1 MNEDVRITLPMTATR
16 FSFTSDYLEKKKASG
31 LEYMLLKMIG
41 YGEEASVDLKISDVM
56 SIFSVSLDLLPF
68 IIGEIRQLEE
78 RNMVRVET
86 EGLSKNTSIK
96 RIKIKP
102 EARPFYDSGF
112 VTDRNGTVDEKMLF
126 FPSRNVRFEKGR
138 DMEELRPMRIVAHVD
153 PDELTSF
160 VRSHKGYFRLSE
172 NAEIKPAKIKREK
185 KDSEGKIVEP
195 GEKSFKYAQPVYLYF
210 DIPTGCFEVNSDAS
224 GIDMEAFS
232 KEFTGDDILKAIDK
246 ETFRFNPANKFE
258 VKTWTSTPPEG
269 LTQCVLPKD
278 FATPEGLFLYGSNL
292 KNVQDPVSARL
303 PEEIGCDAVVIET
316 PSIGYKYWF
325 TRREITVKGFEGSR
339 TGEVIAVQKING
351 WEIKKCIQAATANLH
366 MSDNDLDRLNKISRR
381 TRDPKLFSDRIAAH
395 LKDGDLDKLRE
406 TLNSINKLD
415 SKIWRP
421 DLEQDLED
429 ILCDRVNRSVPMK
442 YVFDYFEI
450 CLRRGYILEGKK
462 LIEILMKRQKL
473 INVADWALV
482 NGIGRYTVLAQSGL
496 GRSVMKTI
504 MKHETISAESD
515 FCKAVVLAAD
525 SFKAVKTYTNIFASA
540 KYDCKLELITP
551 DTSKTLV
558 RAFDDLY
565 ESLEAIE
572 KQYPVISTNEDYLEL
587 MKLKPLYATVAGMA
601 RSKKQLKNRR
611 DIQAEENTLLFVT
624 SLWKRFCTAM
634 DTGLGTT
641 DDESRIAA
649 IDALKTVGSEV
660 RKALHEFADNYR
672 EIVRHDVNRR
682 IEKNQRKKWVNAVF
696 SLEENGVS

>member
-16 FSFTSDYLEKKKASG
+16 FSFTADYLEKKRASG

-41 YGEEASVDLKISDVM
+41 YGEEASADLKISDVL

-96 RIKIKP
+96 RIKIRP

-112 VTDRNGTVDEKMLF
+112 VTDRNGTVDERMLF
-126 FPSRNVRFEKGR
+126 FPSRTVRFEKGR
-138 DMEELRPMRIVAHVD
+138 DMEELRPMRVVAHVD
-153 PDELTSF
+153 PEELTGF
-160 VRSHKGYFRLSE
+160 VRSHKGYFKLSE
-172 NAEIKPAKIKREK
+172 NAEVKPAKIKREK
-185 KDSEGKIVEP
+185 KDSEGKVVEA
-195 GEKSFKYAQPVYLYF
+195 GEKSFKYSQPVYLYF
-210 DIPTGCFEVNSDAS
+210 DIPTGRFEVNADAS

-232 KEFTGDDILKAIDK
+232 KDFTGDDILKAVDK
-246 ETFRFNPANKFE
+246 ETFGFNPANKFE
-258 VKTWTSTPPEG
+258 VKTWTSVPPEG

-278 FATPEGLFLYGSNL
+278 FQTPEGLFLYGSNL

-303 PEEIGCDAVVIET
+303 PEEIGCDAVVIEQ
-316 PSIGYKYWF
+316 PSVGYKYWF
-325 TRREITVKGFEGSR
+325 TRREISVKGFEGTR

-351 WEIKKCIQAATANLH
+351 WEIRKCIQAATANLH
-366 MSDNDLDRLNKISRR
+366 MSDSDLDRLNKISRR
-381 TRDPKLFSDRIAAH
+381 TRDPALFSDRIAAH

-421 DLEQDLED
+421 NLEADLED
-429 ILCDRVNRSVPMK
+429 ILCDRVNRSVDMK
-442 YVFDYFEI
+442 YVFDFFDI
-450 CLRRGYILEGKK
+450 CLRRGFVLEGKK

-496 GRSVMKTI
+496 ARSVMKTI

-515 FCKAVVLAAD
+515 FCKSVVLAAD
-525 SFKAVKTYTNIFASA
+525 SFKAVKTHTNIFASA

-551 DTSKTLV
+551 ETSKILV
-558 RAFDDLY
+558 HAFDDLY
-565 ESLEAIE
+565 SSLEEIE
-572 KQYPVISTNEDYLEL
+572 KQYPVIATNDDYLEL
-587 MKLKPLYATVAGMA
+587 LRLKPIYATVAGMA

-624 SLWKRFCTAM
+624 ALWKRFCSVM
-634 DTGLGTT
+634 DTGLGTS

-649 IDALKTVGSEV
+649 IDGLSTVKADD
-660 RKALHEFADNYR
+660 RKALREFAAEYR
-672 EIVRHDVNRR
+672 EIVRHDVTRR
-682 IEKNQRKKWVNAVF
+682 IEKNLRRKWVGAVF
-696 SLEENGVS
+696 ALEENGVS

>member
-16 FSFTSDYLEKKKASG
+16 FSFTADYLEKKRASG

-41 YGEEASVDLKISDVM
+41 YGEETSADLKISDVL

-96 RIKIKP
+96 RIKIRP

-112 VTDRNGTVDEKMLF
+112 VTDRNGTVDERMLF
-126 FPSRNVRFEKGR
+126 FPSRTVRFEKGR
-138 DMEELRPMRIVAHVD
+138 DMEELRPMRVVAHVD
-153 PDELTSF
+153 PEELTGF
-160 VRSHKGYFRLSE
+160 VRSHKGYFKLSE
-172 NAEIKPAKIKREK
+172 NAEVKPAKVKREK
-185 KDSEGKIVEP
+185 KDSEGKVVEA

-210 DIPTGCFEVNSDAS
+210 DIPTGRFEVNADAS

-232 KEFTGDDILKAIDK
+232 KDFTGDDILKAVDK

-258 VKTWTSTPPEG
+258 VKTWASVPPEG

-278 FATPEGLFLYGSNL
+278 FQTPEGLFLYGSNL

-303 PEEIGCDAVVIET
+303 PEEIGCDAVVIEQ
-316 PSIGYKYWF
+316 PSVGYKYWF
-325 TRREITVKGFEGSR
+325 TRREISVKGFEGTR
-339 TGEVIAVQKING
+339 IGEVIAVQKING
-351 WEIKKCIQAATANLH
+351 WEIRKCIQAATANLH
-366 MSDNDLDRLNKISRR
+366 MSDSDLDRLNKISRR
-381 TRDPKLFSDRIAAH
+381 TRDPALFSDRIAAH

-421 DLEQDLED
+421 NLEADLED
-429 ILCDRVNRSVPMK
+429 ILCDRVNRSVDMK
-442 YVFDYFEI
+442 YVFDFFDI
-450 CLRRGYILEGKK
+450 CLRRGFVLEGKK

-496 GRSVMKTI
+496 ARSVMKTI

-515 FCKAVVLAAD
+515 FCKSVVLAAD
-525 SFKAVKTYTNIFASA
+525 SFKAVKTHTNIFASA

-551 DTSKTLV
+551 DTSKILV
-558 RAFDDLY
+558 HAFDDLY
-565 ESLEAIE
+565 SSLEEIE
-572 KQYPVISTNEDYLEL
+572 KQYPVIATNDDYLEL
-587 MKLKPLYATVAGMA
+587 LRLKPIYATVAGMA

-624 SLWKRFCTAM
+624 ALWKRFCSVM
-634 DTGLGTT
+634 DAGLGTS

-649 IDALKTVGSEV
+649 IDGLSSVKADD
-660 RKALHEFADNYR
+660 RKALREFAAEYR
-672 EIVRHDVNRR
+672 EIVRHDVTRR
-682 IEKNQRKKWVNAVF
+682 IEKNLRRKWVGAVF
-696 SLEENGVS
+696 ALEENGVS

>member
-16 FSFTSDYLEKKKASG
+16 FGFTADYLEKKRASG

-41 YGEEASVDLKISDVM
+41 YGEETSADLKISDVM

-78 RNMVRVET
+78 RNMVKVET
-86 EGLSKNTSIK
+86 EGLSKNTSVK
-96 RIKIKP
+96 RIKIRP

-112 VTDRNGTVDEKMLF
+112 VTDRDGTVDERMLF
-126 FPSRNVRFEKGR
+126 FPSRTVRFEKNR
-138 DMEELRPMRIVAHVD
+138 DMEELRPMRVVSHVD
-153 PDELTSF
+153 PEELSTF
-160 VRSHKGYFRLSE
+160 VRSHKNYFKLSE
-172 NAEIKPAKIKREK
+172 NAEIKPAKVKREK
-185 KDSEGKIVEP
+185 KDSEGKLVEP

-210 DIPTGCFEVNSDAS
+210 DIPTGCFEVNADAS
-224 GIDMEAFS
+224 GIDMEVFS

-246 ETFRFNPANKFE
+246 ETFRFNPVNKFE
-258 VKTWTSTPPEG
+258 VKTWTSVPPEG

-278 FATPEGLFLYGSNL
+278 FETPEGLFLYGSNL

-303 PEEIGCDAVVIET
+303 PEEIGCDAVVIQT
-316 PSIGYKYWF
+316 PSVGYKYWF
-325 TRREITVKGFEGSR
+325 TRREIPVKGFGGTR

-366 MSDNDLDRLNKISRR
+366 MSDSDLDRLNKISRR
-381 TRDPKLFSDRIAAH
+381 TRDPTLFSDRIAAH
-395 LKDGDLDKLRE
+395 LKDGDLDRLRE

-421 DLEQDLED
+421 NLEAELED
-429 ILCDRVNRSVPMK
+429 ILCDRVNRSVDMK
-442 YVFDYFEI
+442 YVFDYFDI
-450 CLRRGYILEGKK
+450 CIRRGYILEGKK

-496 GRSVMKTI
+496 SRSVMKTI
-504 MKHETISAESD
+504 MKHETISAQSD
-515 FCKAVVLAAD
+515 FCKSVVLAAD

-540 KYDCKLELITP
+540 RYDCKLELITP

-558 RAFDDLY
+558 HAYDDLY
-565 ESLEAIE
+565 SSLEEIE
-572 KQYPVISTNEDYLEL
+572 KQYPVIATNDDYLEL
-587 MKLKPLYATVAGMA
+587 MKLRPIYASVVGMA

-624 SLWKRFCTAM
+624 ALWKRFCSVM
-634 DTGLGTT
+634 DAGLGTT
-641 DDESRIAA
+641 DDDSRIAA
-649 IDALKTVGSEV
+649 IDSVATVGADV
-660 RKALHEFADNYR
+660 RKNLREFAENYR
-672 EIVRHDVNRR
+672 EIVRHDVDRR
-682 IEKNQRKKWVNAVF
+682 IDRNLRRRWVGAVF

>member
-16 FSFTSDYLEKKKASG
+16 FSFTADYLEKKRASG

-41 YGEEASVDLKISDVM
+41 YGEETSADLKISDVL

-96 RIKIKP
+96 RIKIRP

-112 VTDRNGTVDEKMLF
+112 VTDRNGTVDERMLF
-126 FPSRNVRFEKGR
+126 FPSRTVRFEKGR
-138 DMEELRPMRIVAHVD
+138 DMEELRPMRVVAHVD
-153 PDELTSF
+153 PEELTGF
-160 VRSHKGYFRLSE
+160 VRSHKGYFKLSE
-172 NAEIKPAKIKREK
+172 NAEVKPAKVKREK
-185 KDSEGKIVEP
+185 KDSEGKIVEA

-210 DIPTGCFEVNSDAS
+210 DIPTGRFEVNADAS

-232 KEFTGDDILKAIDK
+232 KDFTGDDILKAIDK
-246 ETFRFNPANKFE
+246 DTFRFNPANKFE
-258 VKTWTSTPPEG
+258 VKTWTSVPPEG

-278 FATPEGLFLYGSNL
+278 FQTPEGLFLYGSNL

-303 PEEIGCDAVVIET
+303 PEEIGCDAVVIEQ
-316 PSIGYKYWF
+316 PSVGYKYWF
-325 TRREITVKGFEGSR
+325 TRREISVKGFEGTR

-351 WEIKKCIQAATANLH
+351 WEIRKCIQAATANLH
-366 MSDNDLDRLNKISRR
+366 MSDSDLDRLNKISRR
-381 TRDPKLFSDRIAAH
+381 TRDPALFSDRIAAH

-421 DLEQDLED
+421 NLEADLED
-429 ILCDRVNRSVPMK
+429 ILCDRVNRSVDMK
-442 YVFDYFEI
+442 YVFDFFDI
-450 CLRRGYILEGKK
+450 CLRRGFVLEGKK

-496 GRSVMKTI
+496 ARSVMKTI

-515 FCKAVVLAAD
+515 FCKSVVLAAD
-525 SFKAVKTYTNIFASA
+525 SFKAVKTHTNIFASA

-551 DTSKTLV
+551 ETSKILV
-558 RAFDDLY
+558 HAFDDLY
-565 ESLEAIE
+565 SSLEEIE
-572 KQYPVISTNEDYLEL
+572 KQYPVIATNDDYLEL
-587 MKLKPLYATVAGMA
+587 LRLKPIYATVAGMA

-624 SLWKRFCTAM
+624 ALWKRFCSVM
-634 DTGLGTT
+634 DAGLGTS
-641 DDESRIAA
+641 DDDSRIAA
-649 IDALKTVGSEV
+649 IDSIATIKADDRKTL
-660 RKALHEFADNYR
+660 REFAAEYR
-672 EIVRHDVNRR
+672 EIARHDVTRR
-682 IEKNQRKKWVNAVF
+682 IEKNLRRKWVGAVF
-696 SLEENGVS
+696 ALEENGVS

>member
-16 FSFTSDYLEKKKASG
+16 FSFTADYLEKKRASG

-41 YGEEASVDLKISDVM
+41 YGEETSADLKISDVL

-96 RIKIKP
+96 RIKIRP

-112 VTDRNGTVDEKMLF
+112 VTDRNGTVDERMLF
-126 FPSRNVRFEKGR
+126 FPSRIVRFEKGR
-138 DMEELRPMRIVAHVD
+138 DMEELRPMRVVAHVD
-153 PDELTSF
+153 PEELTGF
-160 VRSHKGYFRLSE
+160 VRSHKGYFKLSE
-172 NAEIKPAKIKREK
+172 NAEVKPAKVKREK
-185 KDSEGKIVEP
+185 KDSEGKVVEA

-210 DIPTGCFEVNSDAS
+210 DIPTGRFEVNADAS

-232 KEFTGDDILKAIDK
+232 KDFTGDDILKAVDK

-258 VKTWTSTPPEG
+258 VKTWTSVPPEG

-278 FATPEGLFLYGSNL
+278 FQTPEGLFLYGSNL

-303 PEEIGCDAVVIET
+303 PEEIGCDAVVIEQ
-316 PSIGYKYWF
+316 PAVGYKYWF
-325 TRREITVKGFEGSR
+325 TRHDISVKGFEGTR

-351 WEIKKCIQAATANLH
+351 WEIRKCIQAATANLH
-366 MSDNDLDRLNKISRR
+366 MSDSDLDRLNKISRR
-381 TRDPKLFSDRIAAH
+381 TRDPALFSDRIAAH

-421 DLEQDLED
+421 NLEADLED
-429 ILCDRVNRSVPMK
+429 ILCDRVNRSVDMK
-442 YVFDYFEI
+442 YVFDFFDI
-450 CLRRGYILEGKK
+450 CLRRGFVLEGKK

-496 GRSVMKTI
+496 ARSVMKTI

-515 FCKAVVLAAD
+515 FCKSVVLAAD
-525 SFKAVKTYTNIFASA
+525 SFKAVKTHTNIFASA

-551 DTSKTLV
+551 DTSKILV
-558 RAFDDLY
+558 HAFDDLY
-565 ESLEAIE
+565 SSLEEIE
-572 KQYPVISTNEDYLEL
+572 KQYPVIATNDDYLEL
-587 MKLKPLYATVAGMA
+587 LRLKPIYATVAGMA

-624 SLWKRFCTAM
+624 ALWKRFCSVM
-634 DTGLGTT
+634 DAGLGTS

-649 IDALKTVGSEV
+649 TDSISTVKADDK
-660 RKALHEFADNYR
+660 KALREFAAEYR
-672 EIVRHDVNRR
+672 EIVRHDVTRR
-682 IEKNQRKKWVNAVF
+682 IEKNLRRKWVGAVF
-696 SLEENGVS
+696 ALEENGVS

>member
-16 FSFTSDYLEKKKASG
+16 FSFTADYLEKKRASG

-41 YGEEASVDLKISDVM
+41 YGEETSADLKISDVL

-96 RIKIKP
+96 RIKIRP

-112 VTDRNGTVDEKMLF
+112 VTDRNGTVDERMLF
-126 FPSRNVRFEKGR
+126 FPSRTVRFEKGR
-138 DMEELRPMRIVAHVD
+138 DMEELRPMRVVAHVD
-153 PDELTSF
+153 PEELTGF
-160 VRSHKGYFRLSE
+160 VRSHKGYFKLSE
-172 NAEIKPAKIKREK
+172 NAEVKPAKVKREK
-185 KDSEGKIVEP
+185 KDSEGKVVEA

-210 DIPTGCFEVNSDAS
+210 DIPTGRFEVNADAS

-232 KEFTGDDILKAIDK
+232 KDFTGDDILKAVDK

-258 VKTWTSTPPEG
+258 VKTWTSVPPEG

-278 FATPEGLFLYGSNL
+278 FQTPEGLFLYGSNL

-303 PEEIGCDAVVIET
+303 PEEIGCDAVVIEQ
-316 PSIGYKYWF
+316 PSVGYKYWF
-325 TRREITVKGFEGSR
+325 TRREISVKGFEGTR

-351 WEIKKCIQAATANLH
+351 WEIRKCIQAATANLH
-366 MSDNDLDRLNKISRR
+366 MSDSDLDRLNKISRR
-381 TRDPKLFSDRIAAH
+381 TRDPALFSDRIAAH

-406 TLNSINKLD
+406 TLNSLNKLD

-421 DLEQDLED
+421 NLEADLED
-429 ILCDRVNRSVPMK
+429 ILCDRVNRSVDMK
-442 YVFDYFEI
+442 YVFDFFDI
-450 CLRRGYILEGKK
+450 CLRRGFVLEGKK

-496 GRSVMKTI
+496 ARSVMKTI

-515 FCKAVVLAAD
+515 FCKSVVLAAD
-525 SFKAVKTYTNIFASA
+525 SFKAVKTHTNIFASA

-551 DTSKTLV
+551 DTSKILV
-558 RAFDDLY
+558 HAFDDLY
-565 ESLEAIE
+565 SSLEEIE
-572 KQYPVISTNEDYLEL
+572 KQYPVIATNDDYLEL
-587 MKLKPLYATVAGMA
+587 LRLKPIYATVAGMA

-624 SLWKRFCTAM
+624 ALWKRFCSVM
-634 DTGLGTT
+634 DAGLGTS
-641 DDESRIAA
+641 DDDSRIAA
-649 IDALKTVGSEV
+649 IDGLSTVRADD
-660 RKALHEFADNYR
+660 RKALREFAAEYR
-672 EIVRHDVNRR
+672 EIVRHDVARR
-682 IEKNQRKKWVNAVF
+682 IEKNLRRKWVGAVF
-696 SLEENGVS
+696 ALEENGVS

>member
-16 FSFTSDYLEKKKASG
+16 FSFTADYLEKKRASG

-41 YGEEASVDLKISDVM
+41 YGEEASADLKISDVL

-96 RIKIKP
+96 RIKIRP

-112 VTDRNGTVDEKMLF
+112 VTDRNGTVDERMLF
-126 FPSRNVRFEKGR
+126 FPSRTVRFEKGR
-138 DMEELRPMRIVAHVD
+138 DMEELRPMRVVAHVD
-153 PDELTSF
+153 PEELTGF
-160 VRSHKGYFRLSE
+160 VRSHKGYFKLSE
-172 NAEIKPAKIKREK
+172 NAEVKPTKIKREK
-185 KDSEGKIVEP
+185 KDSEGKAVEA
-195 GEKSFKYAQPVYLYF
+195 GEKSFKYAQPIYLYF
-210 DIPTGCFEVNSDAS
+210 DIPTGRFEVNADAS

-232 KEFTGDDILKAIDK
+232 KDFTGDDILKAVDK

-258 VKTWTSTPPEG
+258 VKTWTSVPPEG

-278 FATPEGLFLYGSNL
+278 FQTPEGLFLYGSNL

-303 PEEIGCDAVVIET
+303 PEEIGCDAVVIEQ
-316 PSIGYKYWF
+316 PSVGYKYWF
-325 TRREITVKGFEGSR
+325 TRREISVKGFEGTR

-351 WEIKKCIQAATANLH
+351 WEIRKCIQAATANLH
-366 MSDNDLDRLNKISRR
+366 MSDSDLDRLNKISRR
-381 TRDPKLFSDRIAAH
+381 TRDPALFSDRIAAH

-421 DLEQDLED
+421 NLEADLED
-429 ILCDRVNRSVPMK
+429 ILCDRVNRSVDMK
-442 YVFDYFEI
+442 YVFDFFDI
-450 CLRRGYILEGKK
+450 CLRRGFVLEGKK

-496 GRSVMKTI
+496 ARSVMKTI

-515 FCKAVVLAAD
+515 FCKSVVLAAD
-525 SFKAVKTYTNIFASA
+525 SFKAVKTHTNIFASA

-551 DTSKTLV
+551 ETSKILV
-558 RAFDDLY
+558 HAFDDLY
-565 ESLEAIE
+565 SSLEEIE
-572 KQYPVISTNEDYLEL
+572 KQYPVIATNDDYLEL
-587 MKLKPLYATVAGMA
+587 LRLKPIYASVAGMA

-624 SLWKRFCTAM
+624 ALWKRFCSVIDA
-634 DTGLGTT
+634 GLGTS

-649 IDALKTVGSEV
+649 IDGLSTVKADDRKTL
-660 RKALHEFADNYR
+660 REFASEYR
-672 EIVRHDVNRR
+672 EIVRHDVTRR
-682 IEKNQRKKWVNAVF
+682 IEKNLRRKWVGAVF
-696 SLEENGVS
+696 ALEENGVS